1 MKQYRAKCVTPLT
14 TYLRDATPEEREET
28 ARLAGT
34 SVNYLYALA
43 GCHRKNPAVHLAIGI
58 ENATRQMSI
67 RTEGRL
73 PIVEASVLATM
84 CAASVF

>member
-1 MKQYRAKCVTPLT
+1 MKQRCVTPLT
-14 TYLRDATPEEREET
+14 HYLRAATAEEKEET
-28 ARLAGT
+28 AALAGT
-34 SVNYLYALA
+34 SVGYLYALA

-58 ENATRQMSI
+58 EHATREMSQ

-73 PIVEASVLATM
+73 PVVTAQELATM